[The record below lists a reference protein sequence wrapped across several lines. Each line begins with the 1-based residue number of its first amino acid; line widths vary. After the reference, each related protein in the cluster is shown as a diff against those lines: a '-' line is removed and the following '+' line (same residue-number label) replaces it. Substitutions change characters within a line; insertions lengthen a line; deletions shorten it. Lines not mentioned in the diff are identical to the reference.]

1 MSLHS
6 PNRQQELVETLK
18 KTFLIG
24 LGATVMTG
32 DKLKESFRDL
42 VEDLVAKGQL
52 SALDAQRLAEEFKN
66 RINSEK
72 TILDQ
77 LVKSTLEGS
86 LKKTITSL
94 GVLTR
99 DDLGKMFSAKAAPA
113 ASKPAAKPVA
123 KANPAAKPAKKAVPA
138 KKAAKPAPKKAKP
151 AAKPAKKAAPAKKA
165 VKPAAK
171 KAKPVQK
178 PAQKATLSKK
188 APAKKGGK
196 KKA

>member
-32 DKLKESFRDL
+32 DKLKDAFRDL

-66 RINSEK
+66 RITSEK
-72 TILDQ
+72 TVLDQ
-77 LVKSTLEGS
+77 LVKTTLEGS

-94 GVLTR
+94 GVLTK
-99 DDLGKMFSAKAAPA
+99 DDLGKMFTPKSSPEAK
-113 ASKPAAKPVA
+113 KPAAKPA
-123 KANPAAKPAKKAVPA
+123 AKKAAPA

-151 AAKPAKKAAPAKKA
+151 AAKPVKKAAPAKKVA
-165 VKPAAK
+165 KPAPK

-178 PAQKATLSKK
+178 PAKKATLSKK
-188 APAKKGGK
+188 AAAKKGGK